1 MPLHIVL
8 PKTSAY
14 LKGYDGQTE
23 WMDFLIEN
31 DDLLKKYINIWD
43 KVCTDSESLIKSLIA
58 SLSTIKNC

>member
-23 WMDFLIEN
+23 WMDFLIED
-31 DDLLKKYINIWD
+31 DDLLEKYINIWD

>member
-23 WMDFLIEN
+23 WMDFLIED

-43 KVCTDSESLIKSLIA
+43 KVCTDSESLIN
-58 SLSTIKNC
+58 KNKISW